1 MPVEDHPRRFRR
13 YLPLTFHTRTQATAM
28 GRGKAAESDGEY
40 SSALREAG
48 GTWTFEELNSFIA
61 DPTFTLPGTNM
72 AFTGVQ
78 DEKQRADVIAYL
90 RTFSDTPPLPL
101 PKN

>member
-1 MPVEDHPRRFRR
+1 
-13 YLPLTFHTRTQATAM
+13 
-28 GRGKAAESDGEY
+28 
-40 SSALREAG
+40 
-48 GTWTFEELNSFIA
+48 
-61 DPTFTLPGTNM
+61 M

-101 PKN
+101 PEN